1 MTRIVAWCLGFMKWV
16 SDDPSY
22 VTGGEPKYPQEL
34 FSAVDLLS
42 LQFLVLVFYSAGGG
56 SSEIT
61 CIATVGSLV
70 LQGGGVAAVKSA
82 VSCRMASKVMAGV
95 SDVDL
100 RKKMEKDSLLLR
112 LVIVLQGTKKYG
124 DQNSSDGGN
133 YLEMEEITVVILVR
147 DRCPRGK
154 DNLPRLPIR
163 TNIVRLATPSIGV
176 ETSFI
181 GLKCWLGFFLLPEA
195 DKEGKETPSGRLS
208 VTWRKGQELLNKQL
222 KDSLEGSS
230 EVVCTWV
237 KVQKRSKWR
246 QC

>member
-1 MTRIVAWCLGFMKWV
+1 MEGRKSLRIMEIMDIMDLIPFILSDLKKAQVQKGSKRNQETKPGSRYSRRTKPKVPILTRFQAI
-16 SDDPSY
+16 
-22 VTGGEPKYPQEL
+22 
-34 FSAVDLLS
+34 
-42 LQFLVLVFYSAGGG
+42 
-56 SSEIT
+56 SS
-61 CIATVGSLV
+61 
-70 LQGGGVAAVKSA
+70 
-82 VSCRMASKVMAGV
+82 R
-95 SDVDL
+95 
-100 RKKMEKDSLLLR
+100 
-112 LVIVLQGTKKYG
+112 
-124 DQNSSDGGN
+124 
-133 YLEMEEITVVILVR
+133 
-147 DRCPRGK
+147 P
-154 DNLPRLPIR
+154 
-163 TNIVRLATPSIGV
+163 GV